1 MSPTIYTACIKQFWT
16 SAKVK
21 IVNEDVRLQTLVDG
35 KKVVLNEASI
45 IRDLRLDDAEGTCFS
60 WAITPLFETMM
71 VQAPKEV
78 GEIPIDTQDTPILT
92 QPSSSQPQTK
102 HKLRRKQRKEIEV
115 SHDEPPTEEHI
126 PTPSHDPL
134 ASAGENVEQDATVA
148 KKDVSIA
155 VDKVV
160 TTVDDVEIT
169 TAATTPQTSKDDA
182 KDKGKEI
189 MVEPEKPLKKKDQI
203 VTNEEISRKLEA
215 QMKAK
220 IEEEERI
227 AREKVEANIA
237 VIEKWDEV
245 QAMIDANME
254 LS

>member
-1 MSPTIYTACIKQFWT
+1 
-16 SAKVK
+16 
-21 IVNEDVRLQTLVDG
+21 DVRLQTLVDG

-45 IRDLRLDDAEGTCFS
+45 IRDLRLDDAEGFVQVFINNQLGDMSHHKVIFVNPSLTKKVFANIKRVGTCFS
-60 WAITPLFETMM
+60 WEITPLFETRM

-92 QPSSSQPQTK
+92 QPSSSQPQMK

-115 SHDEPPTEEHI
+115 GLSARVESSKEEKGVGDQEDASKQGKIAKIKESKPRERGVIVQEPIEFTK
-126 PTPSHDPL
+126 TSSL
-134 ASAGENVEQDATVA
+134 QLSQL
-148 KKDVSIA
+148 
-155 VDKVV
+155 
-160 TTVDDVEIT
+160 
-169 TAATTPQTSKDDA
+169 PQA

-189 MVEPEKPLKKKDQI
+189 MVKPEKPLKKKDQI
-203 VTNEEISRKLEA
+203 ATDEEIARELEA

-237 VIEKWDEV
+237 
-245 QAMIDANME
+245 
-254 LS
+254 